1 MTRRIQPTITIP
13 SVLTYPRRMA
23 DTAGGVAAFDFDG
36 TISRR
41 DTFLPFLQRVCGA
54 QRVYRALARCAP
66 ASRLGRDAWVGA
78 VLLHLRAGHPSGELE
93 QAGEDYASF
102 LLEGGRLRP

>member
-1 MTRRIQPTITIP
+1 
-13 SVLTYPRRMA
+13 MA
-23 DTAGGVAAFDFDG
+23 DTAAGVAAFDFDR

-66 ASRLGRDAWVGA
+66 ASRLDREAWKDA
-78 VLLHLRAGHPSGELE
+78 VLLHLLAGHPADDLE
-93 QAGEDYASF
+93 QAGEDYATF
-102 LLEGGRLRP
+102 LLGSGRLRPDALERIEQ